1 MLGGV
6 YMYKKFG
13 HYFFYNEDLFLRWCK
28 NNKYSF
34 RKISD
39 IARYEGFSS
48 YSVSSFGLVY
58 VPIFSSNIVEQIH
71 F

>member
-1 MLGGV
+1 
-6 YMYKKFG
+6 MYKKFG

-34 RKISD
+34 KKISD
-39 IARYEGFSS
+39 VSRYEGFSG

-58 VPIFSSNIVEQIH
+58 VPKYSSISVEQLH

>member
-1 MLGGV
+1 
-6 YMYKKFG
+6 MYKKFG

-34 RKISD
+34 KKISD
-39 IARYEGFSS
+39 SSKYEGFSF
-48 YSVSSFGLVY
+48 YSVLGFGGVY
-58 VPIFSSNIVEQIH
+58 VPYLEVDNSIQVSFK